1 MKKNRRKPYQEFKN
15 IRILP
20 SGYQVSVT
28 RNKTEFSK
36 HFAGHSR
43 GSFQRALRY
52 RDQLLRQLPN
62 KRKKGIPRRLLTA
75 LKLTVP
81 VVGVFRYPERHFY
94 QVSYRDR
101 SGRLRSRTFSWF
113 GRNNEVH
120 AYAAAVKF
128 RKKTAKR

>member
-1 MKKNRRKPYQEFKN
+1 MKINRKKPYQEFKN
-15 IRILP
+15 IRVLP
-20 SGYQVSVT
+20 SGYQVSIT

-43 GSFQRALRY
+43 SSLQRALRY

-75 LKLTVP
+75 LKLRAP

-101 SGRLRSRTFSWF
+101 AGRLRSRTFSWF
-113 GRNNEVH
+113 GRTDELK

-128 RKKTAKR
+128 RKQTAKR